1 MNLALE
7 ITRCSQNFT
16 CCVIVLRIL
25 ICTNLAYS
33 AISQSLCP
41 FCLNIGLSDQYSDGK
56 AARVWQLYIGESS
69 ERTEKYKNFLVKLLQ
84 DRGCNTVL
92 DVACGTG

>member
-1 MNLALE
+1 MTHAH
-7 ITRCSQNFT
+7 TRSN
-16 CCVIVLRIL
+16 IVLVDFL
-25 ICTNLAYS
+25 NVC
-33 AISQSLCP
+33 Q

-69 ERTEKYKNFLVKLLQ
+69 ERTEKYKNFLVKLLL